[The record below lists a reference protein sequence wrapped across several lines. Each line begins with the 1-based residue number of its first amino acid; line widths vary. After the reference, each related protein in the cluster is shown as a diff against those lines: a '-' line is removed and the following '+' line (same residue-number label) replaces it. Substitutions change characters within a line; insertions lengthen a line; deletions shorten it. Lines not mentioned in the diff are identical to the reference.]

1 MNYSQACVKKI
12 MNIIMIETGKWS
24 LPTYIP
30 KLPSFYSC
38 DDHKGCPTYHELNF
52 KKRKKINMLFD
63 PLLCSVYGTPSLHS
77 FFSDQHDFMLMEL
90 LQLVDLCAAFVL
102 ISNKVNFD

>member
-1 MNYSQACVKKI
+1 
-12 MNIIMIETGKWS
+12 
-24 LPTYIP
+24 
-30 KLPSFYSC
+30 
-38 DDHKGCPTYHELNF
+38 
-52 KKRKKINMLFD
+52 MLFD